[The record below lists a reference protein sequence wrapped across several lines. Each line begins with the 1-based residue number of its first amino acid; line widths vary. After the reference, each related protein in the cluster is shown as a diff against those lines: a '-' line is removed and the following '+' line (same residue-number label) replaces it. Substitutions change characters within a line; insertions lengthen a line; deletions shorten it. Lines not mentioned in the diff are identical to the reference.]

1 MIKQNIQLTNF
12 QTINLLHLHE
22 DFCTD
27 IEQFILKW
35 IDEGI
40 ARSEAITQS
49 LVIDNYGLNAKPPL
63 NIGYISLSLKK
74 EIFDALT
81 KISKKID
88 MSIESII
95 SFFITVGLIIKLG
108 LCDDDEEEIGD
119 NEK

>member
-12 QTINLLHLHE
+12 QTINLLHLHD

-40 ARSEAITQS
+40 VRSEAITQR
-49 LVIDNYGLNAKPPL
+49 LVVSNYGFNVIPPL
-63 NIGYISLSLKK
+63 NIGYISLSLKDEVFK
-74 EIFDALT
+74 DLT
-81 KISKKID
+81 KISKKIN

-95 SFFITVGLIIKLG
+95 SFFITAGLIIKLG
-108 LCDDDEEEIGD
+108 LCDDEEEIKD
-119 NEK
+119 NKS